1 MDVFDEVVA
10 ANAAFA
16 QSFGLGEL
24 PAPPSRHL
32 AIVTCMDAR
41 IVPLQAFGLDAGD
54 AHVIRNA
61 GGRVTD
67 DVVRS
72 LIVSTHVLGVR
83 SVAVV
88 HHTECGMAKVT
99 DDELRAQVRDATGI
113 DPVEVVFH
121 TIGDADVAVG
131 NDVLRLRD
139 AGLLYPGTEVRGFVY
154 DVRSGSLREVSVVNP
169 S

>member
-1 MDVFDEVVA
+1 MDVFDEVSA

-41 IVPLQAFGLDAGD
+41 IVPLQAFGLDVGD

-67 DVVRS
+67 DVLRS

-83 SVAVV
+83 AVAVV
-88 HHTECGMAKVT
+88 HHTECGMAKVS
-99 DDELRAQVRDATGI
+99 DDELRARVREATGK
-113 DPVEVVFH
+113 DPVEVAFH
-121 TIGDADVAVG
+121 AIGDMDVAVA

-139 AGLLYPGTEVRGFVY
+139 AGLLYPGTQVRGYVY
-154 DVRSGSLREVSVVNP
+154 DVRSGRLREVGTTS